1 MKNLKNFK
9 NFLFESQS
17 SDMIDSICQKYKNLE
32 FEDLK
37 DFKNCGKYHNILIK
51 IINREVISKDRPEW
65 NTYVGSH
72 HWGKKTSYIPENE
85 IWIAKGLDPKT
96 FRKVLNHE
104 IIERE
109 MMRALQ
115 EEHGMDPQTSWEQ
128 SHYYVKQMGF

>member
-1 MKNLKNFK
+1 MKNLKGFNS
-9 NFLFESQS
+9 FLFESKS
-17 SDMIDSICQKYKNLE
+17 SDSLDLICKKYSSLFFNRNQV
-32 FEDLK
+32 
-37 DFKNCGKYHNILIK
+37 FKSCGKYNGISIK
-51 IINREVISKDRPEW
+51 ILNREKISEEKPEW
-65 NTYVGSH
+65 NSYVGSH

-115 EEHGMDPQTSWEQ
+115 EENGMDIKSSWKKA
-128 SHYYVKQMGF
+128 HYYVKKLGF